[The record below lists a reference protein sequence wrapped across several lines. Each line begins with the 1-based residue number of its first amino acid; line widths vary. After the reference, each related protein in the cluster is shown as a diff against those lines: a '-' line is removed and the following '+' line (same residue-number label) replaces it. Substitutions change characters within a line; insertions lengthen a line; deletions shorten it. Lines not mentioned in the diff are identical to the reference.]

1 MGDTLVSVTL
11 RVCNNILT
19 VISIGDIKYPID
31 RPAESIAIKVLG
43 SMYEIK
49 TQYHIVEN
57 ITYVLLDAPI
67 FRQQTKAE
75 PYPTRMDDLDSAVY
89 YSAWNSCI
97 AEVMRRFPIDLYHI
111 NDYHGAV
118 APLHLLPKIV
128 PCLLSLHNAEF
139 QGLWPM
145 RSEAESQEVCEIYNL
160 DPAVSFTPMSTI
172 IR

>member
-1 MGDTLVSVTL
+1 
-11 RVCNNILT
+11 
-19 VISIGDIKYPID
+19 
-31 RPAESIAIKVLG
+31 
-43 SMYEIK
+43 MYEIK
-49 TQYHIVEN
+49 TQYHTVDN

-75 PYPTRMDDLDSAVY
+75 PYPARMDDLDSAVY

-97 AEVMRRFPIDLYHI
+97 AEIMRRFPIDLYHI

-118 APLHLLPKIV
+118 APLHLLPKVV

-145 RSEAESQEVCEIYNL
+145 RSGAESREVCDIYNL
-160 DPAVSFTPMSTI
+160 DPGVRRTSSLMLLL
-172 IR
+172 